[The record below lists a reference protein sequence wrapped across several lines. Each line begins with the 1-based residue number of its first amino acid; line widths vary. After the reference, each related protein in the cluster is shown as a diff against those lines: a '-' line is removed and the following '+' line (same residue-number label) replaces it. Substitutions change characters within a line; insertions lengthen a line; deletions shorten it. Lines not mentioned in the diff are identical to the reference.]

1 MFNLKFKNFFAVILL
16 IYKGSGL
23 GEGFAVIIFDKICKF
38 CNSQFRAN
46 FPMKLKLLNLQLFKT
61 RF

>member
-46 FPMKLKLLNLQLFKT
+46 FPMKLKLLNL
-61 RF
+61 